1 MSINKNIKSI
11 LLLSVLIAAPLSAQ
25 KKADIIFM
33 NDVHSFLKP
42 TARAKTLINR
52 QKEKNPDTFVFDAG
66 DFSMGTLYQTVFSTQ
81 AAEYRI
87 LGYLGVDATTLGN
100 HEFDYGVQNLADMF
114 DVSRTCG
121 EPVPDFVLCN
131 VDWDYPNEYTKILK
145 AALKD
150 RFGCKNYKI
159 IKKGD
164 LNVAV
169 IGVFGSDAFFCAP
182 TCELKFTDQYEAVK
196 KTVAEIKANEKADM
210 IVVLSHSGTS
220 DDPKKSEDEILAKKV
235 PEIDVIISG
244 HTHTKLD
251 EPIIIGNTLIGS
263 CEAYSAYLGN
273 ISMTQKPDGRWN
285 FDSYYL
291 SSLKDESIPEDPEMK
306 RRLAAFDKQVDEE
319 YLSNWNLKS
328 NQVLSYN
335 PEKIEFE
342 NEVGYLIADAFYNT
356 LTAMG
361 EKVDFTVVPFGC
373 IRNGYEKGPVTV
385 SDVFESFSL
394 GIGRDQLAGY
404 PLIKVYIK
412 GEDLINAAEVD
423 CSMSGMISY
432 VRLFTSGFHYEYNP
446 KRMILNKAT
455 KVYITKPDGTKEPVD
470 KNKLYCCITDMYT
483 GQMLGNVLDMTKG
496 LISLVPRTEDG
507 TPTNDYNSRIICTAD
522 GTEVKAWYA
531 IAAQVEKWDELPSYK
546 NAKDTQ
552 QTCMPSLNPFKLLA
566 NPSKLA
572 KILRAVICGII
583 VIIVAIVLL
592 VKKLKKTNK
601 GKK

>member
-121 EPVPDFVLCN
+121 ESVPDLVLCN

-210 IVVLSHSGTS
+210 IVVLSHGGTS
-220 DDPKKSEDEILAKKV
+220 SDPKKSEDEILAKKV

-319 YLSNWNLKS
+319 YLSKWNLKS

-531 IAAQVEKWDELPSYK
+531 IAAQIEKWDELPGYK

-552 QTCMPSLNPFKLLA
+552 KTCMPSLNPFKLLA

-572 KILRAVICGII
+572 KILRTVICGII